1 METQAWKAALTR
13 PADYI
18 AKLKER
24 DREIGACIEI
34 REPVTGGSPASG
46 AGSSNGDGPLAGL
59 PFAVKNN
66 IAVRGWRLTCGS
78 KLLSEATAP
87 YSATAVRR
95 LEDAGAVVVA
105 TTNLDEFGMGSSTDD
120 SAIQRTN
127 NPWELSRVAGGSS
140 GGSAAAVAAGE
151 VPFAL
156 GSDTGGSVRQ
166 PASFC
171 GVYGFKPTYGAVSR
185 FGLTAY
191 ASSLEAIGI
200 LGSSAA
206 LTEAVF
212 QAMRGIDEHD
222 QSSVEYR
229 PAQKRQLKKI
239 AVLKAGEGL
248 APEVAQACREA
259 LRVLTE
265 SGMEI
270 EEVAIPSLEYAVP
283 AYYTIAAA
291 EASANLAR
299 FNGIRYGLRPYHS
312 ESPDDLIKDA
322 RSDGFGPEVKLRIM
336 LGTFVLRSGFQ
347 EQYYEKAQKIR
358 TRIRR
363 DMDALFSSYDLLVG
377 PVFPTQAFRH
387 GDESM
392 DAFAQKLADKFTVLA
407 NLAGI
412 PALAMPTGV
421 KGGLPV
427 GLQAHAP
434 AFAEDRLFDIAQ
446 RLAKALPPPECPGR
460 MGGL

>member
-1 METQAWKAALTR
+1 MDIREWRTALER
-13 PADYI
+13 PAEYA

-24 DREIGACIEI
+24 DREVGACIEI
-34 REPVTGGSPASG
+34 REAAAASG
-46 AGSSNGDGPLAGL
+46 AKKNGPLAGL

-66 IAVRGWRLTCGS
+66 IAVRGWKLTCGS
-78 KLLSEATAP
+78 KLLSETVSP
-87 YSATAVRR
+87 YTATAVRR
-95 LEDAGAVVVA
+95 LEEAGAVVVA
-105 TTNLDEFGMGSSTDD
+105 TTNLDEFGMGSSTDA
-120 SAIQRTN
+120 SAIQKTN
-127 NPWELSRVAGGSS
+127 NPWDLSRVAGGSS

-191 ASSLEAIGI
+191 ASSLEAIGV
-200 LGSSAA
+200 LGSSAE
-206 LTEAVF
+206 LTEQVF

-222 QSSVEYR
+222 MSSVEYR
-229 PAQKRQLKKI
+229 PAQKRPLKRI
-239 AVLKAGEGL
+239 AVLKAAQGL
-248 APEVAQACREA
+248 SPEIEKAYREA
-259 LRVLTE
+259 VKALSD
-265 SGMEI
+265 SG
-270 EEVAIPSLEYAVP
+270 VAVDSVELPSLEYAVP

-312 ESPDDLIKDA
+312 ESPEDLIQDA
-322 RSDGFGPEVKLRIM
+322 RADGFGPEVKLRVM

-347 EQYYEKAQKIR
+347 EQFYEKAQKIR
-358 TRIRR
+358 TKIRN
-363 DMDALFSSYDLLVG
+363 DMDWLFSKYDLLLS
-377 PVFPTQAFRH
+377 PVFPTQAFAH
-387 GDESM
+387 GDTSM

-412 PALAMPTGV
+412 PALSLPTGV
-421 KGGLPV
+421 SGGLPV
-427 GLQAHAP
+427 GIQAHAP
-434 AFAEDRLFDIAQ
+434 AFAEDRLFDAAGV
-446 RLAKALPPPECPGR
+446 LAKALPPPVCPAR
-460 MGGL
+460 MGGLR